1 MSRVAF
7 VKVLA
12 IIQNSTKFPQL
23 AFPPRRIPISNHL
36 GLHNLVVHNRVNY
49 MYVFAFRLISCTNL
63 RRIDTNLLR
72 STISIFEPFARIP
85 HRLPS
90 PHRDR
95 AFRRIA
101 IERFAASIITNV
113 IFSWDIAS
121 KRPTTSEKSF
131 LVPSKAAKYSRRA
144 ASQDMG
150 RRFWCRVSKY

>member
-95 AFRRIA
+95 AFRRVHHHQCDFFVGYR
-101 IERFAASIITNV
+101 IEKTYDFGKVRLGSV
-113 IFSWDIAS
+113 
-121 KRPTTSEKSF
+121 E
-131 LVPSKAAKYSRRA
+131 KYSRRA

-150 RRFWCRVSKY
+150 RFLCR